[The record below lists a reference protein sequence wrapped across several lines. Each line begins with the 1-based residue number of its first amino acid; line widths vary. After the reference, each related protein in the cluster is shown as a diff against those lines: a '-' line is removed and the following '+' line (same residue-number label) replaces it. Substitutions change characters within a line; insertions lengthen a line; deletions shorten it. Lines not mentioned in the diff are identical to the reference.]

1 MAASHLIRLG
11 AIKGKS
17 GVLEALKHNKRTLQ
31 AERGAGANIDVTR
44 TPLNYCLT
52 DPATPEA
59 IALHAKLQMVKA
71 GIDTPRKNQVMA
83 VEILFSLPIQWHSH
97 STHGFFNDCLAWV
110 RQSFAGEL
118 LSFDVHLDESAP
130 HAHAIIL
137 PLIDGKMQGNSLIG
151 GKGNLMRLI
160 NLFYSE
166 IATRYGLAKA
176 SKKRLNAKDKQ
187 SIERQVLTR
196 LKADAAMQSSVWPCV
211 RDAIHKDPMPYAQ
224 MLSIE
229 PDKTLHKAKS
239 FVDHKRSKGKGSFIT

>member
-1 MAASHLIRLG
+1 VAASHLIRLG

-17 GVLEALKHNKRTLQ
+17 GVLEALKRNRRTLQ

-52 DPATPEA
+52 EIATPEA
-59 IALHAKLQMVKA
+59 IAMHAKIQMVKA
-71 GIDTPRKNQVMA
+71 GIDAPRINQVMA
-83 VEILFSLPIQWHSH
+83 VEVLFSLSIDRHTQNTMP
-97 STHGFFNDCLAWV
+97 FFTDCHAWV
-110 RQSFAGEL
+110 KQTFAGEL

-137 PLIDGKMQGNSLIG
+137 PLIDGKMQGNSMIG

-160 NLFYSE
+160 NLFYNQ

-176 SKKRLNAKDKQ
+176 SRKRLNAKDKQ
-187 SIERQVLTR
+187 SIEQQVLAR
-196 LKADAAMQSSVWPCV
+196 VKSDPVMQSSVWPCV
-211 RDAIHKDPMPYAQ
+211 RDAIHKDPMPFAQ